1 MYAHFSE
8 LPDSSRIWIYQANR
22 DLNDTELKK
31 IEDIL
36 VNFVSRWQSHGAEL
50 TASFKI
56 MYQRF
61 IILAVDTTTN
71 LPSGCSIDSSVAVL
85 REIQEVF
92 KVDLFDRM
100 QIPFLEEGNQIFTV
114 PFKEIPSAIAS
125 GKIQPQT
132 ITFNNT
138 IDTKEKLNSDWLVTA
153 EGSWL
158 KRHFAKIAESN

>member
-1 MYAHFSE
+1 MYAHFSD
-8 LPDSSRIWIYQANR
+8 LPASSRVWVYQANR
-22 DLNDTELKK
+22 VLDDTELKK

-36 VNFVSRWQSHGAEL
+36 INFVSRWQSHGAEL

-61 IILAVDTTTN
+61 IILAVDNTTN

-85 REIQEVF
+85 KEIEEVF
-92 KVDLFDRM
+92 NVDLFDRM

-114 PFKEIPSAIAS
+114 HFKEIQNAIAA

-138 IDTKEKLNSDWLVTA
+138 VDTKEKLDKNWMVTA

-158 KRHFAKIAESN
+158 KKYFDKVTN